1 MSSNEVRGELG
12 AQLLESVDGVWRQ
25 PTKPNSCRT
34 LQRRREGST
43 HDLVWYSLE
52 VHQSFEGFQ
61 VIEGV
66 LNPVVAFNLW
76 HAKFLWQGKGIDG
89 GSKQ

>member
-25 PTKPNSCRT
+25 STEPNSYKT
-34 LQRRREGST
+34 LQRRREGPT

-52 VHQSFEGFQ
+52 VH
-61 VIEGV
+61 
-66 LNPVVAFNLW
+66 
-76 HAKFLWQGKGIDG
+76 
-89 GSKQ
+89 